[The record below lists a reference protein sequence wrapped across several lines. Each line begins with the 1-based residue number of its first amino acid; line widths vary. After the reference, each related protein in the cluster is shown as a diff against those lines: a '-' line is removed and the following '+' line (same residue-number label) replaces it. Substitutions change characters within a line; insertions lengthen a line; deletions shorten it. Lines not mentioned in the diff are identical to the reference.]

1 MKKRILATIL
11 GVMLLFVGGID
22 SAQAATKK
30 VGGGTWTYAYL
41 SGVMVTTKY
50 QHTKKK
56 HSTTAIVGN
65 KGVTDTKQAGQSA
78 HATKTGVG
86 VAQCWWNTY

>member
-1 MKKRILATIL
+1 MKKRILVAIV
-11 GVMLLFVGGID
+11 GVMLIFVGNID
-22 SAQAATKK
+22 SAQAVQKK
-30 VGGGTWTYAYL
+30 VGGGTWTYTYL

-50 QHTKKK
+50 QHASKK
-56 HSTTAIVGN
+56 HSTTAIVGS

-78 HATKTGVG
+78 HATKTGIG